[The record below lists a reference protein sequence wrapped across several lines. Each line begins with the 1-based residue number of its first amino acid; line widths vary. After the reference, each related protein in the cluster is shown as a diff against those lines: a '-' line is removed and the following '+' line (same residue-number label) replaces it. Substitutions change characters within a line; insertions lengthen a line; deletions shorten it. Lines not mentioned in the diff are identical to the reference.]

1 MLAATASAVCANAKR
16 FDGIAAVPAA
26 VAPFLGGR
34 EKRGALSPPAIAAL
48 EAMAAAAMTARAP
61 TRDTMSAGRCEA
73 LLVTLAAT
81 GGAGRRAALFDNQ
94 PWDHVAKAASA
105 ILSDASRAPGVHG
118 DASLPR
124 VLLAAIARGK
134 AVAPKP
140 QSSYGYGSYG
150 RSPSSPVLEVP
161 RDALVNAF
169 LALRAVERRG
179 ALAEANAAQSALD
192 ELAAIVA
199 RTAAFDPL
207 RAVVPA
213 VEKLMAADSGL
224 DAAGRDS
231 AALGALYSLGL
242 APLRAA
248 ARPPPLLKDWKLTV
262 DLGGSSNYRFKE
274 AEDFFADPLRDS
286 TQFAGREATYNGE
299 LTLKLI
305 ELSRSKGFTVR
316 RISSKA
322 ARVNGRIE
330 VTKTKR
336 GQAPVEEL
344 RKRVATE
351 KQRAKDVATLR
362 TYEALKPQLAAAV
375 APAAA
380 AGDEPPKKKQRS
392 KPPADAEVIC
402 ID

>member
-1 MLAATASAVCANAKR
+1 MRR
-16 FDGIAAVPAA
+16 FTSEVHP
-26 VAPFLGGR
+26 
-34 EKRGALSPPAIAAL
+34 SPSGSK
-48 EAMAAAAMTARAP
+48 M
-61 TRDTMSAGRCEA
+61 
-73 LLVTLAAT
+73 VTLAAT
-81 GGAGRRAALFDNQ
+81 GGAGRRAALFDAQ
-94 PWDHVAKAASA
+94 PWHHVAKAASA
-105 ILSDASRAPGVHG
+105 ILSDASRAPGVHN

-124 VLLAAIARGK
+124 LLLTNIRCGK
-134 AVAPKP
+134 AVAPAP
-140 QSSYGYGSYG
+140 QSSYGYGYG
-150 RSPSSPVLEVP
+150 RSPPSPVLEVP
-161 RDALVNAF
+161 RDALVDAF

-199 RTAAFDPL
+199 RNAAFDPL

-248 ARPPPLLKDWKLTV
+248 AQAPPKLKDWKILVNLNST
-262 DLGGSSNYRFKE
+262 NYKFKE
-274 AEDFFADPLRDS
+274 AEKFLADPFRDRA
-286 TQFAGREATYNGE
+286 TFQGVEATYNGA

-402 ID
+402 IE